1 MAKLELT
8 LRGDFDTVVQAVT
21 DEIVKGSMSA
31 ELEDSSDFRSGNARC
46 AVRVIERYSF
56 DGGNRVSLALT
67 FFGVADGD
75 SILVS
80 AITSGGSQ
88 AVFL

>member
-8 LRGDFDTVVQAVT
+8 LRGDFNTVVQAVT

-46 AVRVIERYSF
+46 AVRVI
-56 DGGNRVSLALT
+56 
-67 FFGVADGD
+67 
-75 SILVS
+75 
-80 AITSGGSQ
+80 
-88 AVFL
+88 